1 MNRRGGTEWAFLQA
15 RLMGGPFTSGLD
27 CMEAAQPKELSCN
40 VTSNNNQL
48 KKKKKMLQS
57 LDFLERHLLCTL
69 PRFFLLKGFS
79 KAVLAEQGSCLE
91 LNPLGFSLFHPSSFF
106 SLPLSLFVQ
115 EVSRIKVSLTH
126 KAFT

>member
-1 MNRRGGTEWAFLQA
+1 
-15 RLMGGPFTSGLD
+15 
-27 CMEAAQPKELSCN
+27 
-40 VTSNNNQL
+40 
-48 KKKKKMLQS
+48 MLQS

-106 SLPLSLFVQ
+106 SLSLSLSLFVQ

-126 KAFT
+126 KAST